1 MPQDDIQRVY
11 SDLRRMNIFWVYFRF
26 IPQDDIDIELA
37 GATEESLSK
46 EPRKKETHDRKQ
58 NLKVMLQ
65 RQAKFLET
73 CREVKVSVIE
83 RSMWVL

>member
-1 MPQDDIQRVY
+1 M
-11 SDLRRMNIFWVYFRF
+11 
-26 IPQDDIDIELA
+26 PQDDIDIELA
-37 GATEESLSK
+37 GATEETMSK

-73 CREVKVSVIE
+73 CREVKVST
-83 RSMWVL
+83 M